1 MANKPPFR
9 RRNYFINKKFQ
20 TDFSIKFL
28 VVIVIEAIMA
38 LGLFL
43 YLSKGT
49 LTTGYIGSE
58 LKISRTYDFF
68 LPMLLVSNII
78 IVGVTGI
85 IGIAVLIFMSH
96 RIAGPMFR
104 FEKVLDE
111 ISKGDLTY
119 KFKLRQGDQFKELEE
134 RINQL
139 TNTLDG
145 KAWDLQSR
153 ITEISKLF
161 SGLQIPAAG
170 HTDKDDKDLERLL
183 QDISKKLTELQEAAN
198 YFKTSQDQQSRKP

>member
-28 VVIVIEAIMA
+28 VIIVIEAIMA
-38 LGLFL
+38 VGLFL

-68 LPMLLVSNII
+68 LPMLLLSNII

-119 KFKLRQGDQFKELEE
+119 KFKLRQGDQFKELEK
-134 RINQL
+134 RINEL
-139 TNTLDG
+139 TDILDS
-145 KAWDLQSR
+145 KAGNLKSGV
-153 ITEISKLF
+153 TEISKML
-161 SGLQIPAAG
+161 SRLQTLASA
-170 HTDKDDKDLERLL
+170 HSTDKDFERLL
-183 QDISKKLTELQEAAN
+183 QDISKKITELQEAAN
-198 YFKTSQDQQSRKP
+198 YFKTSQDQQIGKP

>member
-20 TDFSIKFL
+20 TNFSIKFL

-68 LPMLLVSNII
+68 LPMLLLSNII
-78 IVGVTGI
+78 IVGITGI

-119 KFKLRQGDQFKELEE
+119 KFKLREGDQFKELEK
-134 RINQL
+134 RINEL
-139 TNTLDG
+139 TGTLDS
-145 KAWDLQSR
+145 KAGNLKSGL
-153 ITEISKLF
+153 TEISKML
-161 SGLQIPAAG
+161 SRLQTLASA
-170 HTDKDDKDLERLL
+170 HSTDKDFERLL
-183 QDISKKLTELQEAAN
+183 QDISKKLIELQEAAN
-198 YFKTSQDQQSRKP
+198 YFKTSQDQQIGKP

>member
-1 MANKPPFR
+1 M
-9 RRNYFINKKFQ
+9 
-20 TDFSIKFL
+20 DFSIKFL
-28 VVIVIEAIMA
+28 VIIVIEAIMA
-38 LGLFL
+38 VGLFL

-68 LPMLLVSNII
+68 LPMLLLSNII

-119 KFKLRQGDQFKELEE
+119 KFKLRQGDQFKELEK
-134 RINQL
+134 RINEL
-139 TNTLDG
+139 TDMLDS
-145 KAWDLQSR
+145 KAGNLKSGVN
-153 ITEISKLF
+153 EISKML
-161 SGLQIPAAG
+161 SRLQTLAPA
-170 HTDKDDKDLERLL
+170 HSTDKDFERLL
-183 QDISKKLTELQEAAN
+183 QDISQKLIELQEAAN
-198 YFKTSQDQQSRKP
+198 YFKTSQDQQIGKP

>member
-28 VVIVIEAIMA
+28 VIIVIEAIMA
-38 LGLFL
+38 VGLFL

-68 LPMLLVSNII
+68 LPMLLLSNII

-119 KFKLRQGDQFKELEE
+119 KFKLRQGDQFKELEK
-134 RINQL
+134 RINEL
-139 TNTLDG
+139 TDILDS
-145 KAWDLQSR
+145 KAGNLKSGV
-153 ITEISKLF
+153 TEISKML
-161 SGLQIPAAG
+161 SRLQTLASA
-170 HTDKDDKDLERLL
+170 HSTDNDVERLL
-183 QDISKKLTELQEAAN
+183 QDISQKITELQEAAN
-198 YFKTSQDQQSRKP
+198 YFKTSQDQQIGKP

>member
-1 MANKPPFR
+1 MADKPPFR

-28 VVIVIEAIMA
+28 VIIVIEAIMA
-38 LGLFL
+38 VGLFL

-68 LPMLLVSNII
+68 LPMLLLSNII

-119 KFKLRQGDQFKELEE
+119 KFKLRQGDQFKELEK
-134 RINQL
+134 RINEL
-139 TNTLDG
+139 TDILDS
-145 KAWDLQSR
+145 KAGNLKSGL
-153 ITEISKLF
+153 TEISRML
-161 SGLQIPAAG
+161 SRLQTLASA
-170 HTDKDDKDLERLL
+170 HSTDKDFERLL
-183 QDISKKLTELQEAAN
+183 QDISKKITELQEAAN
-198 YFKTSQDQQSRKP
+198 YFKTSQDQQIGKP

>member
-68 LPMLLVSNII
+68 LPMLLLSNII

-119 KFKLRQGDQFKELEE
+119 KFKLRQGDQFKELEK
-134 RINQL
+134 RINEL
-139 TNTLDG
+139 TGTLDS
-145 KAWDLQSR
+145 KAGNLKSGL
-153 ITEISKLF
+153 TEISKML
-161 SGLQIPAAG
+161 SRLQTLASA
-170 HTDKDDKDLERLL
+170 HSTDKDFERLL
-183 QDISKKLTELQEAAN
+183 QDISKKLIELQEAAN

>member
-28 VVIVIEAIMA
+28 VIIVIEAIMA

-68 LPMLLVSNII
+68 LPMLLLSNII
-78 IVGVTGI
+78 IVGITGI

-119 KFKLRQGDQFKELEE
+119 KFKLRQGDQFKELEK
-134 RINQL
+134 RINEL
-139 TNTLDG
+139 TDMLDS
-145 KAWDLQSR
+145 KAGNLKSGVA
-153 ITEISKLF
+153 EISKML
-161 SGLQIPAAG
+161 SRLQTMASA
-170 HTDKDDKDLERLL
+170 HSTDKDFSRLL
-183 QDISKKLTELQEAAN
+183 QDISKKLIELQEAAN
-198 YFKTSQDQQSRKP
+198 YFKTSQDQQHRKP

>member
-20 TDFSIKFL
+20 TNFSIKFL

-68 LPMLLVSNII
+68 LPMLLLSNII

-119 KFKLRQGDQFKELEE
+119 KFKLREGDQFKELEK
-134 RINQL
+134 RINEL
-139 TNTLDG
+139 TGTLDS
-145 KAWDLQSR
+145 KAGNLKSGL
-153 ITEISKLF
+153 TEISKML
-161 SGLQIPAAG
+161 SRLQTLAAA
-170 HTDKDDKDLERLL
+170 HSTDKDFERLL
-183 QDISKKLTELQEAAN
+183 QDISKKLIELQEAAN

>member
-28 VVIVIEAIMA
+28 VIIVIEAIMA
-38 LGLFL
+38 VGLFL

-68 LPMLLVSNII
+68 LPMLLLSNII

-119 KFKLRQGDQFKELEE
+119 KFKLRQGDQFKELEK
-134 RINQL
+134 RINEL
-139 TNTLDG
+139 TDILDS
-145 KAWDLQSR
+145 KAGNLKSGV
-153 ITEISKLF
+153 TEISKML
-161 SGLQIPAAG
+161 SRLQTLASA
-170 HTDKDDKDLERLL
+170 HSTDKDFERLL
-183 QDISKKLTELQEAAN
+183 QDISQKITELQEAAN
-198 YFKTSQDQQSRKP
+198 YFKTSQDQQIGKP

>member
-1 MANKPPFR
+1 MADKPPFR

-20 TDFSIKFL
+20 TGFSIKFL
-28 VVIVIEAIMA
+28 VIIVIEAIMA
-38 LGLFL
+38 VGLFL

-68 LPMLLVSNII
+68 LPMLLLSNII

-119 KFKLRQGDQFKELEE
+119 KFKLRQGDQFKELEK
-134 RINQL
+134 RINEL
-139 TNTLDG
+139 TDILDS
-145 KAWDLQSR
+145 KAGNLKSGV
-153 ITEISKLF
+153 TEISKML
-161 SGLQIPAAG
+161 SRLKTLASA
-170 HTDKDDKDLERLL
+170 HSTDKDFERLL
-183 QDISKKLTELQEAAN
+183 QDISKKITELQEAAN
-198 YFKTSQDQQSRKP
+198 YFKTSQDQQIGKP

>member
-20 TDFSIKFL
+20 TNFSIKFL

-68 LPMLLVSNII
+68 LPMLLLSNII

-119 KFKLRQGDQFKELEE
+119 KFKLRQGDQFKELEK
-134 RINQL
+134 RINEL
-139 TNTLDG
+139 TGTLDSKTG
-145 KAWDLQSR
+145 NLKSGL
-153 ITEISKLF
+153 TEISKML
-161 SGLQIPAAG
+161 SRLQTLASA
-170 HTDKDDKDLERLL
+170 HSTDKDFERLL
-183 QDISKKLTELQEAAN
+183 QDISKKLIELQEAAN